1 MKIDNMGHSK
11 KNYDE
16 EKPIHK
22 IDEKKRE
29 KNYNTIKGKIEDPD
43 DLLDDDE
50 ETFEKFKH
58 GKH

>member
-1 MKIDNMGHSK
+1 MGHSK
-11 KNYDE
+11 KNYE

-58 GKH
+58 GKR